1 MTRKFM
7 TMTLTMAA
15 ALLAAP
21 AFAQSDVEVKA
32 MLQEMKDRAAI
43 EKLMWDYAR
52 ALDTRNPDAYVATFT
67 PDGQFG
73 RGPNATKGREALYKM
88 VSDLKKRADD
98 AAAAGNPGPAMYHTS
113 MNEHIEF
120 VDKDHAKVFAYW
132 TTTFAGAKRGDPA
145 RIAAVGWEEN
155 DLVRMNGKWLIQV
168 RDTAPDRK

>member
-7 TMTLTMAA
+7 TLTLALAT
-15 ALLAAP
+15 ALLAVP
-21 AFAQSDVEVKA
+21 AFAQSDAEVKA
-32 MLQEMKDRAAI
+32 MLQEMKDRAEI

-73 RGPNATKGREALYKM
+73 RGANATKGHDALYKM
-88 VSDLKKRADD
+88 VSDLRKRAEE
-98 AAAAGNPGPAMYHTS
+98 NPGPAMYHTS

-120 VDKDHAKVFAYW
+120 TDKDHATVYAYW
-132 TTTFAGAKRGDPA
+132 TTTFAGAKQGEPA
-145 RIAAVGWEEN
+145 RIAAVGWEKN
-155 DLVRMNGKWLIQV
+155 DLVRLNGKWLIQV